1 MTLLFMIVP
10 VCIKLCGLVLVLKN
24 YLSYHRLYAFINVC
38 THEFYAKHF

>member
-24 YLSYHRLYAFINVC
+24 YLSYHRLHVYINVY
-38 THEFYAKHF
+38 THEFYSKCF